1 MFWAGLS
8 PIASLIQAGN
18 AFSNSVSGKGLVDN
32 FAGDSAALA
41 VGTASNRIKGSGVF
55 DSLNDAWANLYN
67 QKRDLIREHLAS
79 LGSSASGATPQ
90 YIHNWNTPK
99 STFEYINADLAK
111 QYKMNKT
118 TAYNEAMA
126 NTAYQRAVADMQQAG
141 LNPASIF
148 GAGRA
153 STAGSGYASGG
164 SSGGS
169 SGGFSSARGASQG
182 DQLPGWIFYGAQ
194 ALAQAVGTL
203 LTHNPTTGFVT
214 SQVVANLMRAFN
226 GR

>member
-18 AFSNSVSGKGLVDN
+18 AVSNSVSGKGLVDN

-41 VGTASNRIKGSGVF
+41 VGTASNRINGSGVF

-90 YIHNWNTPK
+90 YIYNWNTPK

-126 NTAYQRAVADMQQAG
+126 NTAYQRAVADMQAAG
-141 LNPASIF
+141 LNPAALFS
-148 GAGRA
+148 AGRA
-153 STAGSGYASGG
+153 STAGSGYATGG
-164 SSGGS
+164 SAHSY
-169 SGGFSSARGASQG
+169 SSARGASQEDG
-182 DQLPGWIFYGAQ
+182 VPGWLFFGIS
-194 ALAQAVGTL
+194 ALANIVATGATK
-203 LTHNPTTGFVT
+203 NPSTGFAASNIAKEV
-214 SQVVANLMRAFN
+214 MRAVN
-226 GR
+226 GFIK